1 MKKIIT
7 GLFILSFAFMLNSQT
22 KKAGTIIKISG
33 SEITVKNENPQK
45 PFQMGENLRL
55 LTGDESV
62 ILRVVFAM
70 QTSAKCTLVSGNI
83 KSLKI
88 GSVVYSG
95 EQQSKNNTALKP
107 LTKLQPVKIES
118 IKLDDFDTFLGF
130 TKGDSIDNIINI
142 FGSPFIKTPTLE
154 MSGFTSKDTL
164 IWWDITEK
172 NHVFL
177 GIVSES
183 ANTQKTVSVIT
194 ISSATKKGD
203 RNYYQDTLKFDTLG
217 YAVVNQ
223 QVIKNTI
230 DNIIYTYN
238 LTIPEK
244 TITKF
249 VYPKNNLYIG
259 GLLGVGNIS
268 PVIMYTNKGKYNYL
282 VSYNLVRSE
291 INAGVLIKF
300 K

>member
-1 MKKIIT
+1 MKIKYLVI
-7 GLFILSFAFMLNSQT
+7 GLI
-22 KKAGTIIKISG
+22 
-33 SEITVKNENPQK
+33 
-45 PFQMGENLRL
+45 
-55 LTGDESV
+55 
-62 ILRVVFAM
+62 
-70 QTSAKCTLVSGNI
+70 
-83 KSLKI
+83 
-88 GSVVYSG
+88 
-95 EQQSKNNTALKP
+95 
-107 LTKLQPVKIES
+107 
-118 IKLDDFDTFLGF
+118 
-130 TKGDSIDNIINI
+130 
-142 FGSPFIKTPTLE
+142 
-154 MSGFTSKDTL
+154 
-164 IWWDITEK
+164 
-172 NHVFL
+172 L
-177 GIVSES
+177 GIIIGLTYNYLYPNVVIEEKVEYRYKY
-183 ANTQKTVSVIT
+183 ATKTVYIDAPT
-194 ISSATKKGD
+194 IRSFVLPEDTIYIPADTAELIARYRKLWTSYNT